1 MKNNNRLF
9 VSKGWGYEDWIANTP
24 LYCGKDLF
32 LKKDKKLSLH
42 YHKLKDETF
51 LITSGKVCV
60 TYYDE
65 DELDELFP
73 VWHRTLFPWINNER
87 PQYNLI
93 SSPVRS
99 EIPEILHVQQ
109 IVLDVGDSFHIPI
122 GRRHTLYGLLDSHII
137 EFSTEHFDED
147 SYRILRGD

>member
-1 MKNNNRLF
+1 MKNDNRLF
-9 VSKGWGYEDWIANTP
+9 VSKGWGYEDWIVNTP

-51 LITSGKVCV
+51 WVTSGKVCL

-65 DELDELFP
+65 IEIDQLFP
-73 VWHRTLFPWINNER
+73 VWDGNLYLWSGVRPHLASVATNELR
-87 PQYNLI
+87 DI
-93 SSPVRS
+93 AC
-99 EIPEILHVQQ
+99 LHLHQ
-109 IVLDVGDSFHIPI
+109 IVLDAGDSFHIPI
-122 GRRHTLYGLLDSHII
+122 GRRHTLYGLLDSHIT

-147 SYRILRGD
+147 SIRILHGD